1 MAVISVEHSASCE
14 NGAEVVPGL
23 AMAPDDSNETVPS
36 PPKLLGGLLLIII
49 GLLFLA
55 QGHDWLFGWH
65 LSFSRLWPLL
75 LIVVGIAR
83 LSSAHDPGV
92 EARVAALAQ
101 HHRPRGSSSVR
112 KGVGIIFLGVL
123 LLLHTNDILPLNQ
136 SWPLFIVWAGLMVLF
151 NRRPKSI
158 VTKADSAAPPGD
170 AQP

>member
-1 MAVISVEHSASCE
+1 MV
-14 NGAEVVPGL
+14 AEIVPGF
-23 AMAPDDSNETVPS
+23 AMAQDDSNETVPS
-36 PPKLLGGLLLIII
+36 PPKLLGGVLLIVI

-55 QGHDWLFGWH
+55 QGHDWMFGWH

-92 EARVAALAQ
+92 EARVAALAEHHPRLAE
-101 HHRPRGSSSVR
+101 HHRPRGSHPVR

-123 LLLHTNDILPLNQ
+123 LLLHTNDIFPLHQ
-136 SWPLFIVWAGLMVLF
+136 TWPLGIVWAGLMVLF

-158 VTKADSAAPPGD
+158 ETKTDSAAPPGG

>member
-1 MAVISVEHSASCE
+1 VISADHSASGE
-14 NGAEVVPGL
+14 NVAEVVPGL
-23 AMAPDDSNETVPS
+23 AMAQDESNETVPS
-36 PPKLLGGLLLIII
+36 PPKLLGGLLLILI

-75 LIVVGIAR
+75 LIVIGIAR
-83 LSSAHDPGV
+83 LSSAHDPSV
-92 EARVAALAQ
+92 EARVAALTE
-101 HHRPRGSSSVR
+101 HHRRRGSNSVR
-112 KGVGIIFLGVL
+112 GAVWTIFLGVL

-136 SWPLFIVWAGLMVLF
+136 TWPLFIVWAGLMVLF

-158 VTKADSAAPPGD
+158 VTKTDAAAPPGG

>member
-1 MAVISVEHSASCE
+1 MMAEI
-14 NGAEVVPGL
+14 VPGF
-23 AMAPDDSNETVPS
+23 AMAQDDSNETVPS
-36 PPKLLGGLLLIII
+36 PPKLLGGVLLIVI

-55 QGHDWLFGWH
+55 QGHDWMFGWH

-83 LSSAHDPGV
+83 LSSAHDPSV
-92 EARVAALAQ
+92 EARVAALAE
-101 HHRPRGSSSVR
+101 HHRPPSSHPVR

-123 LLLHTNDILPLNQ
+123 LLLHTNDIFPLHQ
-136 SWPLFIVWAGLMVLF
+136 SWPLFIVWGGLMVLL

-158 VTKADSAAPPGD
+158 VTKTDSAAPPGG